1 MLQSDQSLFQ
11 PFEPHAGHQKVCCS
25 LTQQAAQHHAAVYS
39 LSNSQWDGRENEE
52 KKKKPVD

>member
-39 LSNSQWDGRENEE
+39 LSNSQWDGRANEE
-52 KKKKPVD
+52 